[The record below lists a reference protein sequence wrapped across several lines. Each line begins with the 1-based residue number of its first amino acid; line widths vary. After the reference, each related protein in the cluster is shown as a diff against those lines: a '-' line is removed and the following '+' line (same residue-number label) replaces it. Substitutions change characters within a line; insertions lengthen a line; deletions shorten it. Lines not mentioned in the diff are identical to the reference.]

1 MNSINYQTPDD
12 ADSSEVFTKEF
23 KLDISDLLKSDNE
36 TSELCNDSLNSFFT
50 TTYKSNTKHLF
61 GSIMSSKDVDD
72 FYDLIG
78 EADTSFFHDALITT
92 VVDVYAENKVEYNFK
107 KHIKIIDI
115 SENLIRKNGD
125 VVLNLENSEK
135 TLVFNFSQPQN

>member
-1 MNSINYQTPDD
+1 MNLDNYQSPSDV
-12 ADSSEVFTKEF
+12 DSTGVFTKEF

-36 TSELCNDSLNSFFT
+36 TGEMCNDSLNSFFT
-50 TTYKSNTKHLF
+50 TAYKNNTKHLL